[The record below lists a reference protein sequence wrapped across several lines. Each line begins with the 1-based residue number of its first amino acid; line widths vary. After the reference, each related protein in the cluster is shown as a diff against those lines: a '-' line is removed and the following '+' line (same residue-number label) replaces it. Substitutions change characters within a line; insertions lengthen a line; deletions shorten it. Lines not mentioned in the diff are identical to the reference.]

1 MALPKK
7 VLVDLDLLI
16 DIFNYLNRLGD
27 DEAFAICDLIQD
39 KFDAILQRE
48 RYAAEIRQQRE
59 EALDEWL
66 SQIDNVGKQ
75 KKEG

>member
-16 DIFNYLNRLGD
+16 DIYNYLNRLGD
-27 DEAFAICDLIQD
+27 DEAFSICDHIQD
-39 KFDAILQRE
+39 KFDAILERE

-59 EALDEWL
+59 DALEEWL
-66 SQIDNVGKQ
+66 SQIDNAGKQ
-75 KKEG
+75 KEEG